1 MKTYNITNRM
11 SKQARKAVENAIA
24 TNEKY
29 SNSYFF
35 APSSSA
41 HGRRSNEN
49 KFLEQNPDFCL
60 IKGKN
65 IIKVAFTYDESCK
78 NVYYTL
84 TVMVNDEKKDIRA
97 LKNLLR

>member
-11 SKQARKAVENAIA
+11 SKEARKAIENAIA

-35 APSSSA
+35 SPSSSA
-41 HGRRSNEN
+41 AGRRSNEN

-60 IKGKN
+60 VKGKN

-84 TVMVNDEKKDIRA
+84 TVIVNDEKKDIRA
-97 LKNLLR
+97 LKKLL